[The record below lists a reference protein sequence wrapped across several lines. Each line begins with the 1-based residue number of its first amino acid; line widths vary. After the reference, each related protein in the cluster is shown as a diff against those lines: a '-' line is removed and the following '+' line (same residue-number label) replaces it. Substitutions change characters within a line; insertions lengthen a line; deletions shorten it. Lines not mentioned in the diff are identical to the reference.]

1 MKSTFLILLLSAS
14 SVLMAQENLS
24 TTAGDTQTS
33 ESQQAQLAEWVR
45 ELSNLPPEQ
54 RAHYTEAFAK
64 AKQAYARGSLA
75 ECDSHLNTCELYT
88 TSNPNVWN
96 LRASVLISQRKFDE
110 ALPLLERVR
119 SENRQDAV
127 ANLSFSLLY
136 LGAGEYSKCLEETT
150 ALIETL
156 RYSNMEQLVHSLR
169 FRRMLCYIMLGKED
183 EARAEVADIGPLDDS
198 PLYYYSQAVFSL
210 QAGDRRAAQRDMN
223 AADTIYA
230 SVGYIPAY
238 KQALEFS
245 GILATA
251 P

>member
-1 MKSTFLILLLSAS
+1 MKSTFLMLFWVVP
-14 SVLMAQENLS
+14 SVLIAQENLS
-24 TTAGDTQTS
+24 TTSGDTQTAV
-33 ESQQAQLAEWVR
+33 QQQVQPAEWVR

-54 RAHYTEAFAK
+54 RALYTEAFSK

-75 ECDSHLNTCELYT
+75 ECDSYLNTCELYT
-88 TSNPNVWN
+88 TRNPNVWN

-127 ANLSFSLLY
+127 ACLSFSLLY
-136 LGAGEYSKCLEETT
+136 LGVGEYSKCLEETS
-150 ALIETL
+150 ALIEAL
-156 RYSNMEQLVHSLR
+156 RYSNMEQLVYSLR
-169 FRRMLCYIMLGKED
+169 FRRMLCYIMLGQEA
-183 EARAEVADIGPLDDS
+183 EARSEVADIGPLDDS

-210 QAGDRRAAQRDMN
+210 LAGDRRAAQRDMN

-230 SVGYIPAY
+230 GVGYIPAY
-238 KQALEFS
+238 KQALELS